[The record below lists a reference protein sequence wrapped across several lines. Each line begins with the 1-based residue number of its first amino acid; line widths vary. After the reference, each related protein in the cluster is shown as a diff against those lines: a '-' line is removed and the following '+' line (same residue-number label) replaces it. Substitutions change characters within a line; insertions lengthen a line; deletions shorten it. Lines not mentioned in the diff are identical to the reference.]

1 MEREVPVP
9 AAGLDDATLDRLV
22 VEARTGSGP
31 AFTRLWEA
39 FAPAVAGYLRARGIR
54 EVEDVTSEVFLSA
67 FGSIRRFEGGAQ
79 DFRGWLFTIA
89 HHRGVDERR
98 RRGRVAEV
106 PLEGTDTAAGAS
118 AETEALAGA
127 GDRVLP
133 MLDLLPEDQR
143 DVLLLRVIAGLPV
156 QQVASTLERSPGAVR
171 QLQHRALSRLRR
183 ELRPDRAPVP
193 VTGGLP

>member
-1 MEREVPVP
+1 M
-9 AAGLDDATLDRLV
+9 AGAGLGDEALDRLV
-22 VEARTGSGP
+22 LEARSGSGQ

-67 FGSIRRFEGGAQ
+67 FGSIRRFDGDAQ
-79 DFRGWLFTIA
+79 DFRRWLFTIA
-89 HHRGVDERR
+89 HHRGVDEVRR
-98 RRGRVAEV
+98 RQRRAAELPLVETDGRVRGSAQAPAGGDV
-106 PLEGTDTAAGAS
+106 PDR
-118 AETEALAGA
+118 ALPILDG
-127 GDRVLP
+127 LP
-133 MLDLLPEDQR
+133 ADQR

-183 ELRPDRAPVP
+183 DIRNDPDRSPVGDGVP
-193 VTGGLP
+193 Q